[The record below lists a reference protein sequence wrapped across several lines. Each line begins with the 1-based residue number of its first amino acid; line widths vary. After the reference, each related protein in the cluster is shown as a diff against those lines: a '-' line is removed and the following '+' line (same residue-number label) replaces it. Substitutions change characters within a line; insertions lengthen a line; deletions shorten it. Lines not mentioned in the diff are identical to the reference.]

1 MFGKKKRL
9 AKQLAQQQAEQAQNE
24 QQEKELQQPTIDELV
39 EESKIFVESE
49 LLDDDDVD
57 STQEFEA
64 IAYILKQEQGEALQ
78 AKSLDEI
85 EAEEKQ
91 AEEQQAVEQE
101 NAQPTQEVAKDTEEQ
116 EPVQDEQPQAEES
129 ENADEETPADD
140 DAEQQQVPTVQEE
153 QKEEVVYVVDGEED
167 DDEVV
172 KAAKLVK
179 LPNLVDYMLAQNMT
193 KRMKLNIA
201 TLLLS
206 AYQKFKHIPEEK
218 KIIIKCM
225 AKVMQ
230 SLMQDVQ
237 Q

>member
-91 AEEQQAVEQE
+91 AAEQE

-129 ENADEETPADD
+129 ENAEEETPADD
-140 DAEQQQVPTVQEE
+140 DAEQQVPTVQEE

>member
-9 AKQLAQQQAEQAQNE
+9 AKQLAQQQAEQAQKE

-49 LLDDDDVD
+49 LIDDDADP
-57 STQEFEA
+57 TQELEA

-85 EAEEKQ
+85 EAEENRAK
-91 AEEQQAVEQE
+91 EQQD
-101 NAQPTQEVAKDTEEQ
+101 NAQA
-116 EPVQDEQPQAEES
+116 
-129 ENADEETPADD
+129 
-140 DAEQQQVPTVQEE
+140 VQEE
-153 QKEEVVYVVDGEED
+153 SVNEETEDAVGDEQTQSENSLSDEAPCDESTGDQQVSVPVEEEKEEIVYVVDGEED

-237 Q
+237 